1 MFHDKSITLQS
12 ACPAQVGLFAE
23 WEPMFRIVSLI
34 AALSVFWIL
43 MSGFFTP
50 FLLAAGFGSALCVAW
65 LAHRMD
71 VIDHEGHPI
80 HLTWSAVTYWP
91 WLVREILKSALDV
104 ARIILDP
111 KLPVSPTVVRF
122 SPRQKTVVGLVT
134 HANSITL
141 TPGTLSIEV
150 GYDQF
155 TVHALTREGAAATA
169 VSEMDRRV
177 ERFEG
182 SA

>member
-1 MFHDKSITLQS
+1 MVRI
-12 ACPAQVGLFAE
+12 VGL
-23 WEPMFRIVSLI
+23 V
-34 AALSVFWIL
+34 AALCVFWIL
-43 MSGFFTP
+43 MSGFFAP
-50 FLLAAGFGSALCVAW
+50 FLLAAGLGSALFVAW

-71 VIDHEGHPI
+71 LIDREGHPI
-80 HLTWSAVTYWP
+80 HLTWSALTYWP
-91 WLVREILKSALDV
+91 WLIKEILKSAVDV

-122 SPRQKTVVGLVT
+122 KPRQKTTVGLVT

-150 GYDQF
+150 GREEF
-155 TVHALTREGAAATA
+155 MVHALTREGAAAA
-169 VSEMDRRV
+169 ANSDMDRRV

-182 SA
+182 SAPEGTGSGS

>member
-1 MFHDKSITLQS
+1 
-12 ACPAQVGLFAE
+12 
-23 WEPMFRIVSLI
+23 MFRIVSLV
-34 AALSVFWIL
+34 AALCAFWIL

-50 FLLAAGFGSALCVAW
+50 FLLVMGFASALFVAW

-71 VIDHEGHPI
+71 LIDHEGHPF

-91 WLVREILKSALDV
+91 WLVKEIMKSAIDV

-122 SPRQKTVVGLVT
+122 KPRQKTVVGLVT

-150 GYDQF
+150 GPDEF
-155 TVHALTREGAAATA
+155 MVHALTREGAAATA

-182 SA
+182 SAPESAGSGG

>member
-1 MFHDKSITLQS
+1 MFSI
-12 ACPAQVGLFAE
+12 VGL
-23 WEPMFRIVSLI
+23 II
-34 AALSVFWIL
+34 ALSVFWIL

-50 FLLAAGFGSALCVAW
+50 FLLAAGLGSALFVTW

-71 VIDHEGHPI
+71 VIDREGHPF
-80 HLTWSAVTYWP
+80 HLTWSALTYWP
-91 WLVREILKSALDV
+91 WLIGEIVKSAIEV

-111 KLPVSPTVVRF
+111 RLPASPTVVRF
-122 SPRQKTVVGLVT
+122 KPRQKTVVGLVT

-150 GYDQF
+150 GTDQF

>member
-1 MFHDKSITLQS
+1 MLHTTL
-12 ACPAQVGLFAE
+12 LFA
-23 WEPMFRIVSLI
+23 VLY
-34 AALSVFWIL
+34 AFWIL
-43 MSGFFTP
+43 LSGHFTP
-50 FLLAAGFGSALCVAW
+50 FLLAAGAAASAAVAW

-71 VIDHEGHPI
+71 VVDRESHPF

-91 WLVREILKSALDV
+91 WLVKEILKSAIDV

-111 KLPVSPTVVRF
+111 KLPASPTVVRF
-122 SPRQKTVVGLVT
+122 RPRQKTAVGLVT

-150 GYDQF
+150 GPDSF
-155 TVHALTREGAAATA
+155 MVHALTREGAAAT
-169 VSEMDRRV
+169 VDSEMDRRV

-182 SA
+182 SAPGRAGGGA